1 MKLTMRNPNFQTVSQ
16 NSASIRS
23 YCPKT
28 VQKRFSSIYGFKIF
42 TRMPKKR
49 SEIILMSNKHCLISS
64 PKKYLKKLYFFVY

>member
-1 MKLTMRNPNFQTVSQ
+1 MKLTMRNPNFQTVSL

-49 SEIILMSNKHCLISS
+49 SEIILISEKANEHNNCVCKWTCTCS
-64 PKKYLKKLYFFVY
+64 C